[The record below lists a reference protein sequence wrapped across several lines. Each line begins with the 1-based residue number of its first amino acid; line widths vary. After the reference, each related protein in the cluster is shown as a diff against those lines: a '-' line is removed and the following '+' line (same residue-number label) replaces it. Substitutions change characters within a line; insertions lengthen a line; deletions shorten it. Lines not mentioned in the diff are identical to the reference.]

1 MIRLFM
7 IFNLKIRLINKIR
20 LSYYNNSIEGY
31 DNIGVM
37 QNFKEELDQKRQLK
51 EDEILEKTLNEMNN
65 TLKVGVMFAV
75 VLMLGMYFFSQ
86 FIMSFR
92 GL

>member
-1 MIRLFM
+1 M